1 MGSLSEPLFVVD
13 RNGTTLVG
21 KGGHLDTA
29 SDATVGL
36 AVRALVP
43 PCLPEHL
50 GDAGFVRDHG
60 LRLPYVAGAMANG
73 IGSCEVVEAMGQ
85 AGMLGFFGAAG
96 LMPEVVEDAIDR
108 ISAKL
113 GDKPYGFNLIH
124 SPYEPEL
131 EGRIV
136 DLYLR
141 RGVRL
146 VSASAYLDL
155 TLPLIRYRVHG
166 IHRDPESRVI
176 TPNRVIAKISRIEV
190 ARKFFS
196 PPPEQMLRELGLSNV
211 RVRYHHDDLARLEVA
226 LDELPVLCASDVRP
240 QVVERLRELGFRY
253 VTIDLEGFR
262 SGSFQQLVSAEEL
275 IRFGK

>member
-1 MGSLSEPLFVVD
+1 M
-13 RNGTTLVG
+13 LVG
-21 KGGHLDTA
+21 KGGRLDTA
-29 SDATVGL
+29 GDGTAGL
-36 AVRALVP
+36 AVCALVP

-96 LMPEVVEDAIDR
+96 LMPDVVEDAIDR

-166 IHRDPESRVI
+166 IHRDPEGRVI

-196 PPPEQMLRELGLSNV
+196 PPPEQMLRELTGCG
-211 RVRYHHDDLARLEVA
+211 DI
-226 LDELPVLCASDVRP
+226 
-240 QVVERLRELGFRY
+240 
-253 VTIDLEGFR
+253 T
-262 SGSFQQLVSAEEL
+262 
-275 IRFGK
+275 